1 VGSGHVDPAW
11 NGLAHDLM
19 RGFLERNFWVMETQ
33 PGAVNWHKV
42 NNFLNRGE
50 VRAMAWQA
58 VGHGADAV
66 EYWQWRSAL
75 NGQEQYHGT
84 LVGADGTPVPLYAE
98 VSQIGEEF
106 AKVESAFR
114 DTAPA
119 SQVAL
124 LQTYDSRWAI
134 EFQKHTDKY
143 DHLAVLKSYDK
154 NLYALAQSVDV
165 ISPYAKLDGY
175 RLVVAPDLNVLP
187 EDMAQ
192 HLLEYVRGGGHLV
205 LGPRAGMKDL
215 FNALL
220 PQRQPGYL
228 ADALGGRVEQYYALE
243 KDVPVSGAW
252 GSGEA
257 SVWAEQL
264 KASATDAEVLL
275 RYGASNGWLDGQPAV
290 LTRKYGKG
298 SVTYIGA
305 VLDDTLM
312 AAAARWMVQKSGVT
326 AAFGAVPEGV
336 DVSVRG
342 NAKEKIFVLINFG
355 QTAQHVALPHPMKV
369 LLGGG
374 DGTTVDLAAYGV
386 EILLDAK

>member
-1 VGSGHVDPAW
+1 MA
-11 NGLAHDLM
+11 NDLT
-19 RGFLERNFWVMETQ
+19 RGFLQRNFWVMETQ
-33 PGAVNWHKV
+33 PGAVNWQKV

-84 LVGADGTPVPLYAE
+84 LLGADGTPVPLYAE

-143 DHLAVLKSYDK
+143 DHLGVLKSYYK

-165 ISPYAKLDGY
+165 ISPYVKLDGY

-192 HLLEYVRGGGHLV
+192 HLLDYVRGGGHLV
-205 LGPRAGMKDL
+205 LGPRAGMKDP

-228 ADALGGRVEQYYALE
+228 VDALGGRVEQYYALE
-243 KDVPVSGAW
+243 KDVPVSGTW

-264 KASATDAEVLL
+264 KASAADAEVLL

-290 LTRKYGKG
+290 LTRAYGKG

-305 VLDDTLM
+305 VLDDKLM
-312 AAAARWMVQKSGVT
+312 AAAAQWMVQKSGVT

-342 NAKEKIFVLINFG
+342 NAKQRIFVLINFG
-355 QTAQHVALPHPMKV
+355 QAAQHVALPHPMKV

-374 DGTTVDLAAYGV
+374 DGSAVDLAAYGV
-386 EILLDAK
+386 EVLVDAR

>member
-1 VGSGHVDPAW
+1 M
-11 NGLAHDLM
+11 AHDLT
-19 RGFLERNFWVMETQ
+19 RGFLQRNFWVMETQ
-33 PGAVNWHKV
+33 PGAVNWQKV

-84 LVGADGTPVPLYAE
+84 LLGADGTPVPLYAE

-143 DHLAVLKSYDK
+143 DHLGVLKSYYK

-165 ISPYAKLDGY
+165 ISPYVKLDGY

-192 HLLEYVRGGGHLV
+192 HLLDYVRGGGHLV
-205 LGPRAGMKDL
+205 LGPRAGMKDP

-252 GSGEA
+252 GGGEA

-290 LTRKYGKG
+290 LTRAYGKG

-305 VLDDTLM
+305 VLDDKLM
-312 AAAARWMVQKSGVT
+312 AAAAQWMVQKSGVT

-336 DVSVRG
+336 DVSVRR
-342 NAKEKIFVLINFG
+342 NAKQRIFVLINFG
-355 QTAQHVALPHPMKV
+355 QAAQHVALPHPMKV

-374 DGTTVDLAAYGV
+374 DGSAVDLAAYGV
-386 EILLDAK
+386 EVLVDAR

>member
-1 VGSGHVDPAW
+1 M
-11 NGLAHDLM
+11 AHDLT
-19 RGFLERNFWVMETQ
+19 RGFLQRNFWVMETQ
-33 PGAVNWHKV
+33 PGAVNWQKV

-84 LVGADGTPVPLYAE
+84 LLGADGTPVPLYAE

-143 DHLAVLKSYDK
+143 DHLGVLKSYYK

-165 ISPYAKLDGY
+165 ISPYVKLDGY

-192 HLLEYVRGGGHLV
+192 HLLDYVRGGGHLV
-205 LGPRAGMKDL
+205 LGPRAGMKDP

-228 ADALGGRVEQYYALE
+228 VDALGGRVEQYYALE
-243 KDVPVSGAW
+243 KDVPVSGTW

-264 KASATDAEVLL
+264 KASAADAEVLL

-290 LTRKYGKG
+290 LTRAYGKG

-305 VLDDTLM
+305 VLDDKLM
-312 AAAARWMVQKSGVT
+312 AAAAQWMVQKSGVT

-336 DVSVRG
+336 DVSARG
-342 NAKEKIFVLINFG
+342 NAEHTIFVLINFG
-355 QTAQHVALPHPMKV
+355 QTVQHVALPHPMKA

-374 DGTTVDLAAYGV
+374 DGSAVDLAAYGV
-386 EILLDAK
+386 EVLVDAR

>member
-1 VGSGHVDPAW
+1 
-11 NGLAHDLM
+11 
-19 RGFLERNFWVMETQ
+19 
-33 PGAVNWHKV
+33 
-42 NNFLNRGE
+42 
-50 VRAMAWQA
+50 
-58 VGHGADAV
+58 
-66 EYWQWRSAL
+66 
-75 NGQEQYHGT
+75 
-84 LVGADGTPVPLYAE
+84 
-98 VSQIGEEF
+98 
-106 AKVESAFR
+106 
-114 DTAPA
+114 
-119 SQVAL
+119 

-134 EFQKHTDKY
+134 EFQKHTEKY
-143 DHLAVLKSYDK
+143 DQLGVLESYYK
-154 NLYALAQSVDV
+154 NLYALAQSLDV

-205 LGPRAGMKDL
+205 LGPRAGMKDQ

-228 ADALGGRVEQYYALE
+228 GDALGGRVEQYYALE
-243 KDVPVSGAW
+243 KDVPVSGTW

-264 KASATDAEVLL
+264 KASAADAEVLL

-290 LTRKYGKG
+290 LTRTYGKG

-305 VLDDTLM
+305 LLDDKLM
-312 AAAARWMVQKSGVT
+312 AAAAQWMVQKSGVT
-326 AAFGAVPEGV
+326 AAFGALPGGV

-342 NAKEKIFVLINFG
+342 NAKHTIFVLINFSR
-355 QTAQHVALPHPMKV
+355 TPQHVALPHPMKA

-374 DGTTVDLAAYGV
+374 DGSTVDLAAYGV
-386 EILLDAK
+386 EVLLDAK